1 MGRGAAVI
9 GIQNADVQATVKY
22 YLANE
27 QEHSRGDGFTTSTIS
42 SDVDNRTMHEAYL

>member
-1 MGRGAAVI
+1 MGEAQTVL
-9 GIQNADVQATVKY
+9 GIQNADMQATVKY